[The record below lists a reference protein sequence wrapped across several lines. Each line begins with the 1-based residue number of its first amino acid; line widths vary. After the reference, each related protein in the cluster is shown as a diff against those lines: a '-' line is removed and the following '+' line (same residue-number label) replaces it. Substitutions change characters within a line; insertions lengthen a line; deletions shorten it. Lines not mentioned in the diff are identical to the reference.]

1 MKNGPLSWIKNRNK
15 HMDLNNGQRN
25 KHHNKDLR
33 LATWNVQTLLQAG
46 KMQEVADEM
55 LKYNLD
61 IIAIQEIRWQGEG
74 RIDKKEFSLIY
85 SGPDRRTGQLGT
97 GFILN
102 KTVRDSIIEYNNVN
116 DRICTIRL
124 KGIFRN
130 ITIISAHA
138 PTEEKPHEEKEAF
151 YDELDRILS
160 LVPLYDIKLVMGDF
174 NAQIGS
180 KEDQREVAGQYSL
193 HEYNNENGDYLTDF
207 AALHKLHIRS
217 TSFPHKRIHLGT
229 WKIPGKNDTN
239 QIDHVLISKR
249 HYSSISDVRVCRG
262 PNIDSDHFLVKVILR
277 ERLSMLQNI
286 KRARQIKWDTNKLK
300 TDENAHYSYQDAL
313 REKLEQGGGTT
324 IEDKWEHVKTS
335 IINAA
340 KETVGEKS
348 NQRNRAWF
356 DQECRDIIERKNQ
369 PRAVMISRKTR
380 SNTEAYKSLRRE
392 AKRTMKRKKKDGIA
406 DEIREI
412 EDLSKE
418 GEVRKFYQA
427 MKKIKKNFQPRT
439 KGCRNNDGTIETD
452 EKKMMERWM
461 NHFKTLLNKD
471 CSNETEQEREPT
483 NWNPAEEE
491 EEEAPTMQEVSKAI
505 RNMKN
510 NRAPG
515 EDGIVAELIK
525 YGGNTL
531 QETIHS
537 IIKEVWINEIMPDS
551 WNIGIICPIH
561 KGKGDKADCQ
571 NYRGITLL
579 DTTYKILTSI
589 INNRL
594 KEVIKNK
601 IGEYQCGFRTERGT
615 NDQLFVV
622 RQIIEKCYEYDIDL
636 NILFID
642 FKQAFDSIERSK
654 LKDAM
659 KSLEIPTKLINLAMM
674 TMAKSKA
681 KVKIDNI
688 LSDPLEINAGVK
700 QGDSLSATL
709 FIIALHKAVEEID
722 QRGTIFIKSTQIC
735 AYADDIALISRS
747 EHRLIEIYKEL
758 EEKGKTLGLVINEA
772 KTKYMKLSAA
782 EERRQIEDLVIDDKT
797 FQGVGQFKYLGEIV
811 SNNGKTSSAIKERL
825 QLGNR
830 AYFANQ
836 ILLKNKLLTRKTK
849 MTIYRT
855 IIRPVITYGSES
867 WTLTKEDQEKI
878 RRFER
883 KVIRR
888 IYGPIR
894 VDEDN
899 WRIRYNSE
907 INDILN
913 GEDIVKFIKSQ
924 RLRWFGHLQRMEETR
939 MPKKII
945 NAKIYSKRKKG
956 RPRLRWIDDVTKDLQ
971 IMGVRGWM
979 NAANNR
985 VEWRCIVEEAK
996 AHPEL

>member
-55 LKYNLD
+55 LKYKLD

-340 KETVGEKS
+340 KETVGEKGTE
-348 NQRNRAWF
+348 RNRAWF

-369 PRAVMISRKTR
+369 ARAVMLSRKTR
-380 SNTEAYKSLRRE
+380 SNTETYKVLRSE
-392 AKRTMKRKKKDGIA
+392 AKKIMKKKKKDSIA

-412 EDLSKE
+412 EELNKE
-418 GEVRKFYQA
+418 GEDRKFYQA
-427 MKKIKKNFQPRT
+427 MKKIKKDFQPRT
-439 KGCRNNDGTIETD
+439 KGCRNKDGTIETD
-452 EKKMMERWM
+452 EKKMMERWT

-471 CSNETEQEREPT
+471 CTSETEQEHESSDL
-483 NWNPAEEE
+483 NPVEEE
-491 EEEAPTMQEVSKAI
+491 VPSTEEVSKVI

-636 NILFID
+636 NVLFID
-642 FKQAFDSIERSK
+642 FKQAFDSIKRSE
-654 LKDAM
+654 LINVMKD
-659 KSLEIPTKLINLAMM
+659 LEIPTKLINLAMM
-674 TMAKSKA
+674 TMRKSQA
-681 KVKIDNI
+681 KVKVDNL
-688 LSDPLEINAGVK
+688 LSGPFDINAGVK
-700 QGDSLSATL
+700 QGDSLSSTL
-709 FIIALHKAVEEID
+709 FIIALHKAVKDID
-722 QRGTIFIKSTQIC
+722 QRGTIFIKSTQVC

-747 EHRLIEIYKEL
+747 KNRLVELYKEL
-758 EEKGKTLGLVINEA
+758 ESNAKKLGLIINES
-772 KTKYMKLSAA
+772 KTMFMKVSAS
-782 EERRQIEDLVIDDKT
+782 EDKRVIEDLEIDGKT
-797 FQGVGQFKYLGEIV
+797 FKGVEQFKYLGEIV
-811 SNNGKTSSAIKERL
+811 NNAGKTSSAIKDRL
-825 QLGNR
+825 NLGNK

-836 ILLKNKLLTRKTK
+836 TLIKSKLITRNTK
-849 MTIYRT
+849 MKIYKT
-855 IIRPVITYGSES
+855 LIRPVITYGSES
-867 WTLTKEDQEKI
+867 WTLTKEDQERI

-883 KVIRR
+883 KIIRR

-894 VDEDN
+894 VNETE
-899 WRIRYNSE
+899 WRIRHNAE
-907 INDILN
+907 INNILN
-913 GEDIVKFIKSQ
+913 GEDIIKFVKSQ
-924 RLRWFGHLQRMEETR
+924 RLRWFGHVQRMEEGR
-939 MPKKII
+939 MPKKIL
-945 NAKIYSKRKKG
+945 NAKVYSARKKG
-956 RPRLRWIDDVTKDLQ
+956 RPRLRWMDDITKDLQ
-971 IMGVRGWM
+971 VMRVRGWRD
-979 NAANNR
+979 AVNNR

-996 AHPEL
+996 AHPGL